1 MPLRILSYNILA
13 GGADRLP
20 LISNVIRQQQ
30 ADVVALMEARNRKN
44 VEALAKQLGMSLT
57 FYLATL
63 RERGDDRL
71 EPQFPR
77 QVIPLLLEAGY
88 VDCYRALHPTTPGYT
103 SHTTHPALRVDY
115 IFAAPVFAK
124 RLYACDLVTGA
135 EAERASDHF
144 PLWAEFR

>member
-30 ADVVALMEARNRKN
+30 ADVVALMEARNCKN

-103 SHTTHPALRVDY
+103 STQRIQLCGSITSSPLQCL
-115 IFAAPVFAK
+115 PN
-124 RLYACDLVTGA
+124 ACMHAT
-135 EAERASDHF
+135 
-144 PLWAEFR
+144 W